1 MPRAK
6 IQARTAP
13 GMNSP
18 EKAPKARIA
27 DQRACH
33 NTALTI
39 TVRRLTMSAMA
50 PAGSVKRKKGADA
63 AVAIR
68 ESRKGEAPKSCINH
82 VATTSCEETKVP
94 DKRVANHKRQNTGF
108 LSANQVELDFL
119 PSRRQRY
126 LRSATSVSSNPA
138 AAGRDFPSGELI
150 GFCRVDCC
158 RGSALPEPAL
168 SRSIRSRS
176 RGFRFSRSAWWT
188 G

>member
-18 EKAPKARIA
+18 EKAPKARIT

-33 NTALTI
+33 KTALTI

-50 PAGSVKRKKGADA
+50 PAGSVKRKKGAEA

-68 ESRKGEAPKSCINH
+68 ESRKGEAPRSCSNH

-108 LSANQVELDFL
+108 LSANQVEFDFAL
-119 PSRRQRY
+119 E
-126 LRSATSVSSNPA
+126 A
-138 AAGRDFPSGELI
+138 ALGHQ
-150 GFCRVDCC
+150 V
-158 RGSALPEPAL
+158 
-168 SRSIRSRS
+168 
-176 RGFRFSRSAWWT
+176 AW
-188 G
+188 